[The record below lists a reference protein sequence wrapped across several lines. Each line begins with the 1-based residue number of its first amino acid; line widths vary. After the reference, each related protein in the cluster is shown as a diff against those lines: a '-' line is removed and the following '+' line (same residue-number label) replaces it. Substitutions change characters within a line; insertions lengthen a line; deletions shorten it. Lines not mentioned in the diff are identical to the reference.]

1 MYAHSDLFQKRMNE
15 ETAFG
20 GRRSVRYE
28 SGRMLIILGHD
39 KAIMKQ
45 YLLTNKHWTGP
56 NGEKAISPKDEGLG
70 IMTSAFQSRKFGFG
84 MKINEEQLAE
94 INRHHEG
101 KEYIDKDAAKSK
113 RGNTKKQH
121 LPLAHL
127 F

>member
-1 MYAHSDLFQKRMNE
+1 MNE

-20 GRRSVRYE
+20 GRRSVRYK
-28 SGRMLIILGHD
+28 SGQMLIILGHD

-70 IMTSAFQSRKFGFG
+70 IMISAFQSCKFGFG

-94 INRHHEG
+94 INCYRESN
-101 KEYIDKDAAKSK
+101 KYIDKDAAKSK
-113 RGNTKKQH
+113 RGNTKKKTA
-121 LPLAHL
+121 LTSSNL